1 MVVQGCVHRIRIR
14 APCHLYAW
22 IDTRHRRPIHTSE
35 ARAFDSRPL
44 FSLSEAARRRE
55 WIGGGRAGGFSS
67 VIADLSDLT
76 FETNVE
82 RRQKNLQQSGATTGI
97 GVASAGG
104 SSGTDTM
111 RPRIYGACTA
121 RGAVCCQVEV
131 PIRLI

>member
-1 MVVQGCVHRIRIR
+1 M
-14 APCHLYAW
+14 
-22 IDTRHRRPIHTSE
+22 
-35 ARAFDSRPL
+35 FDSRPL

-55 WIGGGRAGGFSS
+55 WIGGRAGRFSS

-76 FETNVE
+76 FESNVE

-111 RPRIYGACTA
+111 RPRIYGACQCTA
-121 RGAVCCQVEV
+121 GV
-131 PIRLI
+131 PCRLSQLYKSSS